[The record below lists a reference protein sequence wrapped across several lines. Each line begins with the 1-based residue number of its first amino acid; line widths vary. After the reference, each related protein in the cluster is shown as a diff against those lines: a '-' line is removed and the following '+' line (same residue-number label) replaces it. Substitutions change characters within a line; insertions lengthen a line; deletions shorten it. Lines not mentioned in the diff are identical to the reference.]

1 MNQSQQLDAILGRGM
16 TMEVVGS
23 SAVTSKTFDVLIVNQ
38 AATFSVLTDDSGQNL
53 LSTQPNGGLNLSGV
67 SCQTG
72 MIIAANNGRRIT
84 AVTCSAGNVFAYT
97 MQQVALQTAS

>member
-1 MNQSQQLDAILGRGM
+1 MNLSQQFDAILGRGM
-16 TMEVVGS
+16 TMEVVS
-23 SAVTSKTFDVLIVNQ
+23 SAVTGKTFDVLIVNQ
-38 AATFSVLTDDSGQNL
+38 AATFSTLTDDSGQSL
-53 LSTQPNGGLNLSGV
+53 LSAQSSGGLNLSGV

-97 MQQVALQTAS
+97 LQQVALQTAS